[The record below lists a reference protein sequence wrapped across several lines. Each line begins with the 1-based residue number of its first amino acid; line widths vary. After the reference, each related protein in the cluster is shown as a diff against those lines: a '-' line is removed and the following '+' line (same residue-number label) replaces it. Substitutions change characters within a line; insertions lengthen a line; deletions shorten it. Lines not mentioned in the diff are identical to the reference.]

1 MEEEV
6 KLLIELGEDMEE
18 ALLTEKAAGQ
28 ELLIE
33 REEDREQEL
42 RM

>member
-6 KLLIELGEDMEE
+6 KRLLEWVEDMEE
-18 ALLTEKAAGQ
+18 ELLSEKAEG
-28 ELLIE
+28 EDLRIE
-33 REEDREQEL
+33 TEEDREQEL